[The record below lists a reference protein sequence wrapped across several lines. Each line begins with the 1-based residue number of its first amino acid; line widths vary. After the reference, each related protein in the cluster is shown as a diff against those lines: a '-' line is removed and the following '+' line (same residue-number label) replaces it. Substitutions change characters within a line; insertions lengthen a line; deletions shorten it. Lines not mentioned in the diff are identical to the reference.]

1 MKCHKKTQFLD
12 RTTMSALKGTNRETK
27 IGPQNNLTWNAGSR
41 HCMLTIF
48 LSIHPFSSQNP
59 SDLDPSTQSSLHN
72 LKGVSCR
79 PFLKKSPSLGYFCG
93 ESSANQMNLVYFIK
107 WKKNKGTVIKA
118 KTTWNKSSPK
128 SVQKIMKQRISI
140 QTDEWSQVI
149 ALCCLMKDN
158 VPFCSKKGSIVL
170 STTWSPLA
178 AKVGRGHRTID
189 THRSA
194 KTYKQ
199 KKKMNLDLKKEW
211 GAS

>member
-1 MKCHKKTQFLD
+1 MKRRLPTLYANYFIKHTSLFVTESKWPGSFNTIIVAQLERGLLPSILEEESKFRLFLWRIVCKPD
-12 RTTMSALKGTNRETK
+12 EL
-27 IGPQNNLTWNAGSR
+27 
-41 HCMLTIF
+41 
-48 LSIHPFSSQNP
+48 
-59 SDLDPSTQSSLHN
+59 
-72 LKGVSCR
+72 
-79 PFLKKSPSLGYFCG
+79 
-93 ESSANQMNLVYFIK
+93 YFIK

-128 SVQKIMKQRISI
+128 SVQKIMKQRVSI

-158 VPFCSKKGSIVL
+158 VPFCSKKDSIVL

-199 KKKMNLDLKKEW
+199 KKKKDLDLKKEW